1 MIIKNALLIIQSNK
15 KRITIVFLLLLSV
28 CLFFLFRPVFFSL
41 TPQDEPFTELYFP
54 EQASLPP
61 TIRVGQPFR
70 FSFTIH
76 NQEGKTMQYPFVV
89 FVSYDNKKEY
99 IDRRESTLGQ
109 NQSVTISE
117 TLTPQVV
124 TKGAQI
130 VVTLNNLNQ
139 SIDFWVR
146 VVQ

>member
-1 MIIKNALLIIQSNK
+1 
-15 KRITIVFLLLLSV
+15 
-28 CLFFLFRPVFFSL
+28 
-41 TPQDEPFTELYFP
+41 
-54 EQASLPP
+54 
-61 TIRVGQPFR
+61 
-70 FSFTIH
+70 
-76 NQEGKTMQYPFVV
+76 MQYPFVV